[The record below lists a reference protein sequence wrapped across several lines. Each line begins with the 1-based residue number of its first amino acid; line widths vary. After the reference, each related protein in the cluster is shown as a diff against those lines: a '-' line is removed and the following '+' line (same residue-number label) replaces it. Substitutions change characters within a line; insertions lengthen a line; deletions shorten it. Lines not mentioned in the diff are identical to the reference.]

1 MIKLSNYSR
10 WDKYYQ
16 TYPLSEL
23 GWELGK
29 PRPILVKLFKA
40 GLVPRGKA
48 LDMCCGAGINPLYL
62 AENGLDV
69 TAIDI
74 SKTALRIARKKAFKA
89 KRSIAFTLGSFVD
102 LSFKPETFDFIFD
115 MGCFHHVE
123 IKERAKFIAGV
134 YQVLKSQGIYML
146 TCFSR
151 QNGSGWNHFTKQ
163 QLIDLFSKFFR
174 FRKIE
179 HYSSLEGD
187 GVVRFFY
194 TILMIKKDNQN

>member
-1 MIKLSNYSR
+1 MSNYSR
-10 WDKYYQ
+10 WDEYYR
-16 TYPLSEL
+16 TYPLREL

-29 PRPILVKLFKA
+29 PRPILVKFVRA

-48 LDMCCGAGINPLYL
+48 LDMCCGAGTNPLYL

-74 SKTALRIARKKAFKA
+74 SKTALRIARKKACKA
-89 KRSIAFTLGSFVD
+89 KRSIALSLESFVD
-102 LSFKPETFDFIFD
+102 LSFKSETFDFIFD

-123 IKERAKFIAGV
+123 IKGRAKFIAGV

-146 TCFSR
+146 TCFSY

-163 QLIDLFSKFFR
+163 QLIDLFSEFFKFM
-174 FRKIE
+174 KIE

-194 TILMIKKDNQN
+194 TVLMIKKDHQN